1 MPIGLCRLNKVHTC
15 AAICPSWQAK
25 CKSWRVYVVMRFQDT
40 ARSVKDQSMV
50 CGLSE
55 LSVNITPVFA
65 LWLNVLGP
73 LRQTRADAHAA
84 ILGVILT
91 CRQ

>member
-1 MPIGLCRLNKVHTC
+1 
-15 AAICPSWQAK
+15 
-25 CKSWRVYVVMRFQDT
+25 
-40 ARSVKDQSMV
+40 VKDQSMV